1 VDLRRH
7 TAAPLRD
14 WLRADPIAR
23 LGPEADSWEERQ
35 IRALSS
41 LEGSGTLTTLS
52 PGDAAGLEAFS
63 HLPLRTDVDEAAAR
77 RSLRGQIARLEREL
91 AAMFTSAHPRQGL
104 DWQVGSPG
112 GPRLLGVGE
121 LEALRD
127 DLAARLEDTRQTLS
141 DRTRVERRNVAR
153 IEQMVAEPERFKW
166 VRISNADIGE
176 PACKHWHSR
185 PRFGLIGMLMGWWR
199 VKISSGCP

>member
-1 VDLRRH
+1 ML
-7 TAAPLRD
+7 D
-14 WLRADPIAR
+14 WV
-23 LGPEADSWEERQ
+23 EADSWEERQ

-52 PGDAAGLEAFS
+52 AGDPAGVQAFS
-63 HLPLRTDVDEAAAR
+63 HLPLRTGVDEAAAR

-104 DWQVGSPG
+104 DWQVGAPG

-127 DLAARLEDTRQTLS
+127 DLAARLEDTRQALT
-141 DRTRVERRNVAR
+141 DRTRVERDNVAR
-153 IEQMVAEPERFKW
+153 IEQMVAAPERFKW